1 MTTRRSSI
9 FAETTQAKAKCSSI
23 GNDARQSGLLCQQRQ
38 GVQPRRQ
45 QRGLCC
51 GDLQLGHGGRRSGVL
66 HRQGQ
71 VRNRP
76 GPHHPRHVFLRHR
89 QDLRRRQE
97 RRSLCCGGLQL
108 GHAGRHR
115 GVLQRPGQ
123 VFKHRRR
130 HRRQTP
136 SAPRHQPPSSPL
148 TYDATNANVFCAS
161 TTCSKTRRPTWRRA
175 ARLVL
180 TNGVTVRPT
189 DGGSRRSA
197 AASSTRRRRR
207 RRRRR
212 RHRPTTSPATRG
224 RTISRGRPSTWD
236 RPRTPS
242 SAGTTWTSAT
252 PSTATATIRRA
263 APAARAST

>member
-9 FAETTQAKAKCSSI
+9 FAETTQAKAKCLPSATPP
-23 GNDARQSGLLCQQRQ
+23 GGLLCQQRQ
-38 GVQPRRQ
+38 GVQPANNADCAAATCNSATAADAVA
-45 QRGLCC
+45 CC
-51 GDLQLGHGGRRSGVL
+51 TAKAK
-66 HRQGQ
+66 
-71 VRNRP
+71 RNRP

-136 SAPRHQPPSSPL
+136 SAPRHQPAAELTL
-148 TYDATNANVFCAS
+148 TYDAATPTSSVLRRRAR
-161 TTCSKTRRPTWRRA
+161 KTRRPTWRRA

-189 DGGSRRSA
+189 GGGSRRSA
-197 AASSTRRRRR
+197 AALSTRRRRR

-224 RTISRGRPSTWD
+224 RTISRGRPRTWE

-242 SAGTTWTSAT
+242 SAGTTWTFAT
-252 PSTATATIRRA
+252 PSTASATIRRA